1 MLVKI
6 RRLTMKL
13 PTWMAFPLAIAVA
26 GCVSVRDKIPYEG
39 AEQGKRDIRNQCY
52 ARERAVIIEEIESST
67 KICKS
72 MTYRIDD
79 GNITVSSSSKP
90 EPESKRC
97 RPELLKISNSI
108 NAMIE
113 KCE

>member
-1 MLVKI
+1 
-6 RRLTMKL
+6 MKL
-13 PTWMAFPLAIAVA
+13 SRWMALLLAIAVT

-39 AEQGKRDIRNQCY
+39 AEQRKRDIRNQCY
-52 ARERAVIIEEIESST
+52 ARERAVIIEDIESRT

-79 GNITVSSSSKP
+79 GKITVSSSAKP
-90 EPESKRC
+90 ASESKRC

-108 NAMIE
+108 NAMNE
-113 KCE
+113 KCD